1 MASTV
6 LPEPEWEVSKDDTNA
21 MTEVNTADSEKEK
34 ISEIHV
40 AMAVA
45 ERMDWMLEQVENNL
59 GGNSPNLSKIIEE
72 AVIQHSESSEVNEEC
87 DDGESD
93 NLSVS
98 VDMSSED
105 EEEINIRELD
115 SRATYVVDADVT
127 SLVPTDETCEQWV
140 DDILFGEL
148 EVVGREMV
156 SRATYIIE
164 PDDSTFFEPVFEE
177 KSETPI
183 EDMINEILENTQNL
197 IKEEK
202 EKNSKTTNS
211 CSKEDPEDIDKFIQD
226 FLSES
231 TPV

>member
-1 MASTV
+1 
-6 LPEPEWEVSKDDTNA
+6 
-21 MTEVNTADSEKEK
+21 
-34 ISEIHV
+34 
-40 AMAVA
+40 MAVA

-59 GGNSPNLSKIIEE
+59 GENSSNVSKIIDHVELNGTDGLSISSCNSLQEE

-93 NLSVS
+93 NLSAS

-177 KSETPI
+177 KPETPI

-197 IKEEK
+197 MKEEKTK